1 MGMTV
6 WGNTSAVA
14 MRRAILAI
22 ALPAMLTNVAT
33 ALFGMADTW
42 VIGRIGDPVA
52 QGAVEVG
59 AKFLMALLVVFN
71 FLRSGTVGLTAQ
83 AVGRGDQDAQ
93 AATLT
98 RGLAVALLVGMLL
111 LLLRPIAVHAG
122 LQMFGAS
129 GPLATRA
136 RTYVDIRYW
145 GGMAWLLNAVQVGW
159 LIGLRRMRAV
169 LAIEVGANIVHI
181 LLDVTLVLG
190 FGLGVAGV
198 AAATLTSE
206 AAKLAALA
214 LIVAQQAPA
223 RRALALVLE
232 GATWRAAELGR
243 LFALNRDLFIRTLL
257 LMSVTVLVT
266 RAGVRQGATVLA
278 ANAIL
283 FQLFTLGALI
293 LDGFESAAQVLSG
306 ETVGAGD
313 RAGFDRQAR
322 HTLAWAGGC
331 AALIALA
338 YLVGGARLAASFSTD
353 RSVIA
358 TTGAYIAWAAT
369 LPLVGVVSF
378 VFDGVFIGAGW
389 TRAMLLSMAMALA
402 AFAAVLIAA
411 RPLGNHGLWLAFTL
425 FFVARGVGQA
435 WLAPGL
441 TRRSFAQQGAG
452 GMARRPA

>member
-1 MGMTV
+1 MTV
-6 WGNTSAVA
+6 WGNTSAAA
-14 MRRAILAI
+14 MRRTILAI

-42 VIGRIGDPVA
+42 VIGRLGDPVA

-59 AKFLMALLVVFN
+59 AKFLMALLIAFN
-71 FLRSGTVGLTAQ
+71 FLRSSTVGLTAQ
-83 AVGRGDQDAQ
+83 AAGRGDQDAQ

-98 RGLAVALLVGMLL
+98 RGLAVALLVGMLIL
-111 LLLRPIAVHAG
+111 VFRPFVVPVG
-122 LQMFGAS
+122 LQVFGAT
-129 GPLATRA
+129 GPLAGRA

-145 GGMAWLLNAVQVGW
+145 GGAAWLVNAVQVGW

-169 LAIEVGANIVHI
+169 LAVEVGANIVHV

-206 AAKLAALA
+206 TAKLVALA
-214 LIVAQQAPA
+214 LIVARQASA

-283 FQLFTLGALI
+283 FQLFTLGTLI

-306 ETVGAGD
+306 EAVGSRD

-322 HTLAWAGGC
+322 HILALAGGC
-331 AALIALA
+331 AALIALV
-338 YLVGGARLAASFSTD
+338 YFVGGARLAASFSTD
-353 RSVIA
+353 PSVIA
-358 TTGAYIAWAAT
+358 ATGAYIGWAVA
-369 LPLVGVVSF
+369 LPLVGVASF

-389 TRAMLLSMAMALA
+389 TRAMLLSMAIALGV
-402 AFAAVLIAA
+402 FAAGLVAA
-411 RPLGNHGLWLAFTL
+411 RPLGNHGLWLAFAL
-425 FFVARGVGQA
+425 FFVARSAGQA

-441 TRRSFAQQGAG
+441 ARRSFAQRSLSGA
-452 GMARRPA
+452 APHLV

>member
-1 MGMTV
+1 
-6 WGNTSAVA
+6 
-14 MRRAILAI
+14 MRRAIMTI
-22 ALPAMLTNVAT
+22 AVPAMLTNVAT

-42 VIGRIGDPVA
+42 VIGRLGDPVA

-59 AKFLMALLVVFN
+59 ARFLMALLIVFN

-83 AVGRGDQDAQ
+83 AVGRADQDAQ

-98 RGLAVALLVGMLL
+98 RGLAAALLVGSLL
-111 LLLRPIAVHAG
+111 LLLRPVAMHVG
-122 LQMFGAS
+122 LGMLGAA

-145 GGMAWLLNAVQVGW
+145 GGVAWLINAVQVGW

-169 LAIEVGANIVHI
+169 LAVEVGSNIVHVI
-181 LLDVTLVLG
+181 LDVALVLG

-198 AAATLTSE
+198 AAATLASE
-206 AAKLAALA
+206 TAKLAALA
-214 LIVAQQAPA
+214 FIVARQGPA
-223 RRALALVLE
+223 RRALALVVK
-232 GATWRAAELGR
+232 GATWRPEELAR

-257 LMSVTVLVT
+257 LTSVTVLVT
-266 RAGVRQGATVLA
+266 RAGAEQGAIVLA

-283 FQLFTLGALI
+283 FQLFMLGALI

-306 ETVGAGD
+306 EAVGSGD

-322 HTLAWAGGC
+322 HILAWAGGC

-338 YLVGGARLAASFSTD
+338 YFVAGARLAASFSTD
-353 RSVIA
+353 PAVVAA
-358 TTGAYIAWAAT
+358 TSSYIAWAVI
-369 LPLVGVVSF
+369 LPVLGVASF

-389 TRAMLLSMAMALA
+389 TRAMLLTMAMALLV
-402 AFAAVLIAA
+402 FAAVLIAA
-411 RPLGNHGLWLAFTL
+411 RPLGNNGLWLAFAL
-425 FFVARGVGQA
+425 FFVARAVGQA

-441 TRRSFAQQGAG
+441 ARRSFAQRPHHRPQAG
-452 GMARRPA
+452 EYA